1 MNFRP
6 LCLSHFSP
14 FDKNVGGVSL
24 LPSFF
29 SGDQWADRA
38 SLSLSLR
45 TNARRPTN
53 STETQIQTGN
63 LSHSRNQKVSK
74 IDRFVDSKITLR
86 QAHSRD
92 LQRVYGSTDAM
103 DRGGAVSVARI
114 VGGLFSA
121 FV

>member
-1 MNFRP
+1 MGTKKERQ
-6 LCLSHFSP
+6 S
-14 FDKNVGGVSL
+14 SL
-24 LPSFF
+24 GNRSSSNGSARERGTKGHAPAKTARV
-29 SGDQWADRA
+29 WE
-38 SLSLSLR
+38 
-45 TNARRPTN
+45 TRRPTN

-114 VGGLFSA
+114 V
-121 FV
+121 

>member
-6 LCLSHFSP
+6 LCLSHFFP

-29 SGDQWADRA
+29 SGDHWLTDPV
-38 SLSLSLR
+38 SLSL
-45 TNARRPTN
+45 RPTN

>member
-1 MNFRP
+1 M
-6 LCLSHFSP
+6 LGASLS
-14 FDKNVGGVSL
+14 SL
-24 LPSFF
+24 LSLAGT
-29 SGDQWADRA
+29 SGLTER
-38 SLSLSLR
+38 LSLSLR

-92 LQRVYGSTDAM
+92 LQRVYRSTDAM
-103 DRGGAVSVARI
+103 DRGGTVSVARI